1 MTIEENLKNAIKQLK
16 ENNIEDATLKAR
28 LLLCNIMKVS
38 KEYLVINSNKE
49 LDNIKQKEYLKKL
62 QYLKKHIPLEYI
74 TNQKE
79 FMKIN
84 FYIDENVLVPR
95 PDTEVTVEE
104 VINYCNNEKNG
115 KAKILD
121 LCTGS
126 GIIAISL
133 AKYLPNCE
141 IIATDISNKALEVAK
156 KNQLNNKVS
165 NIRWIHSNLFSKIYE
180 KFDIIVSNPP
190 YIKKDVIN
198 ELEEEVKK
206 EPIIALDG
214 GEDGLK
220 FYKEILE
227 NAKNYLNKNGAIFLE
242 IGYDQKKEVIDIV
255 KKYYGN
261 VKIECKKDLQNK
273 DRMIRC

>member
-242 IGYDQKKEVIDIV
+242 IGYDQIKEVIDIV

>member
-84 FYIDENVLVPR
+84 FYVDENVLVPR

>member
-74 TNQKE
+74 TNKKE

-84 FYIDENVLVPR
+84 FYVDENVLIPR
-95 PDTEVTVEE
+95 PNTEVIVEE

>member
-62 QYLKKHIPLEYI
+62 QYLKKYIPLEYI

-84 FYIDENVLVPR
+84 FYVDENVLVPR

-133 AKYLPNCE
+133 AKCLPNCE

>member
-74 TNQKE
+74 TNKKE

-84 FYIDENVLVPR
+84 FYVDENVLIPR
-95 PDTEVTVEE
+95 PDTEVIVEE

-220 FYKEILE
+220 FYKEIVE

-242 IGYDQKKEVIDIV
+242 IVYDQKKEVIDIV